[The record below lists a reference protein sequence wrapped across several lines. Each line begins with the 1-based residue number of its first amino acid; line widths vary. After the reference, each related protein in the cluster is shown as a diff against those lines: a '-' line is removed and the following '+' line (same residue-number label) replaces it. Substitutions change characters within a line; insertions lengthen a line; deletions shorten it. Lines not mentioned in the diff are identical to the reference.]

1 MRQEGN
7 QINSGN
13 PNQVPNGPSSTAGG
27 LLGDG
32 SLSHQSPIDDLHH
45 HIHSQN
51 SQTLNFG
58 DIY

>member
-7 QINSGN
+7 QVNSN
-13 PNQVPNGPSSTAGG
+13 NSSQIPNGPSPTTASM
-27 LLGDG
+27 LDG
-32 SLSHQSPIDDLHH
+32 PLSHQSPIDDLHH

>member
-7 QINSGN
+7 QMNSN
-13 PNQVPNGPSSTAGG
+13 NSNQVPNGPSSTGPG
-27 LLGDG
+27 MLGDN

-45 HIHSQN
+45 HIHSQGN
-51 SQTLNFG
+51 QTLNFG